1 MIADYATLKAAVAN
15 WLARAD
21 LTSAIPEFI
30 QLAESRINRTL
41 YVRERMQEASG
52 TSANGEIPLPD
63 DFDRLVSLR
72 VVSGS
77 QMRPIHPVAADKNTE
92 RAGSAV
98 EYAVVGSAIRLIGT
112 DEAEYTLTYYARVPA
127 LSDSASQ
134 NWLLTKEPGLY
145 LYGSLIEASP
155 YLKNDERALLWAQQ
169 YRAVLDDLHMG
180 DEKARFGNAPAQAV
194 DFRAP

>member
-1 MIADYATLKAAVAN
+1 MITDYSTLKAAIAN

-41 YVRERMQEASG
+41 YVRERMEEASG
-52 TSANGEIPLPD
+52 TSSDGEIPLPD
-63 DFDRLVSLR
+63 DFDRLISLR
-72 VVSGS
+72 VVSGAN
-77 QMRPIHPVAADKNTE
+77 MRPIHPVSPDKNSE
-92 RAGSAV
+92 RTGLAV
-98 EYAVVGSAIRLIGT
+98 EYAVVGSSIRLIGT
-112 DEAEYTLTYYARVPA
+112 DEADYSLTYYARVPA

-145 LYGSLIEASP
+145 LYGALIEASP

-180 DEKARFGNAPAQAV
+180 DEKARFGNSPAPVV